1 MICGPAIT
9 LATPPNKEVQK
20 PQNLAFILLRNG
32 ARKRSARICQK
43 VQIDGFEPREPITRK
58 MLYRYKKTSK
68 HTLEAI
74 GPGLFNTV

>member
-1 MICGPAIT
+1 MARAIKIAS
-9 LATPPNKEVQK
+9 LANKEVQK

-43 VQIDGFEPREPITRK
+43 AQINGFEPREPITRT
-58 MLYRYKKTSK
+58 MLYPYKKTSK
-68 HTLEAI
+68 LTLEAI